1 MAAFHRQLREGKWS
15 RQQFGAFV
23 GQFTRDTVSG
33 QWTWL
38 SLDQAIMAA
47 GTNLYLTLS
56 ETVYLRASDCLHLVT
71 ALHHGFSGIYTHDR
85 HQEIA
90 ASALGL
96 TPRLI
101 L

>member
-1 MAAFHRQLREGKWS
+1 
-15 RQQFGAFV
+15 
-23 GQFTRDTVSG
+23 
-33 QWTWL
+33 
-38 SLDQAIMAA
+38 MAA

-96 TPRLI
+96 TSLDSLKTYADI
-101 L
+101 LYPDHYTVDSW